1 MYTSIQRIMTLIAVG
16 CIMVTAGCKKSED
29 EEVAQKFGIDA
40 NAVRDLHARGSLNNQ
55 ALLAMSKPEL
65 SNTIRELRPDLPR
78 QRAAFR
84 NLQQRV
90 NGVVPPKGLEN
101 ALLALQQ
108 LRLTGLQATVGGMRV
123 GRIARAYDLVRPTPA
138 TGVWQPLGPGN
149 IGGRTRSILVDPD
162 DPEQIW
168 IGSVGGG
175 VWHSDDRGITFKPAD
190 DFMPNL
196 AICCMVM
203 DITDK
208 QHVIYV
214 GTGEGFYNDDAI
226 RGAGVFRSPR
236 QAGGKWEL
244 LLGSDKADMR
254 FMTRIALSADGRTML
269 IAGQNGEPV
278 NVNGQRNPKHSAGIF
293 VSTKAT
299 SGWASDW
306 PKAVDVAGKPLTEDV
321 ADVKF
326 HPKDSSQ
333 AIAGGL
339 NGLVWYSTDGGNKWL
354 EATHDQDWSR
364 AGRVELTYAAHD
376 PSIVY
381 ALVDS
386 NGGEIYKSIDG
397 GKKYTLVKTG
407 LSIADA
413 TILGGQG
420 WYDNVIWAG
429 DPDNASLVIAG
440 GINLWRSLDGA
451 QSFVD
456 ISDWQQSCSIH
467 ADQHAIVASAEY
479 GDAKSPHSRTIFVSN
494 DGGIFQA
501 GDILTVGSDPGRGTG
516 WSSLNRTY
524 ATTQFFGGAYNS
536 ISGEIMGGAQDNGT
550 LEIDKGDD
558 VTRWRVTSSGD
569 GGECFAHP
577 QLSNT
582 FYGEYVNLD
591 LIRSS
596 DDGRSAVDLSG
607 IVKWQSDG
615 TAVWKADGLYI
626 PDAKVAFND
635 RPDNDH
641 ATTNFVSPFAV
652 DMSFPSRIY
661 AGGAHLW
668 RTSDADA
675 PVDDNTGP
683 HWQSVKDVMSGK
695 SPDRLISAVAV
706 NPHDANEV
714 WVGYNSGRIFRT
726 GNATEAS
733 PRWDEVKVE
742 QKQKSPLGRMCTRV
756 VFSPTD
762 SKTIYLTFGGYEA
775 DNVWVSHDHGASWSS
790 IHSNLPKMPVYVV
803 TAHPRNP
810 QVLYVGSELGV
821 FTSRD
826 GGGTWSPANTGPANC
841 SVQDLF
847 WKDETLVAATHG
859 RGMFTLDLSQ

>member
-1 MYTSIQRIMTLIAVG
+1 MCTPIQRSMALIAVG
-16 CIMVTAGCKKSED
+16 CIMLMGGCKKSED
-29 EEVAQKFGIDA
+29 EQVAQRFGIDA
-40 NAVRDLHARGSLNNQ
+40 RAVRDLHAKGSLDNR

-65 SNTIRELRPDLPR
+65 SNTIRELRPDLPK

-84 NLQQRV
+84 NLQQQV
-90 NGVVPPKGLEN
+90 NGVIPPKGLEN
-101 ALLALQQ
+101 ALLMLQQ

-123 GRIARAYDLVRPTPA
+123 GRIARPFDLVHPVPA
-138 TGVWQPLGPGN
+138 PGVWQPLGPGN
-149 IGGRTRSILVDPD
+149 IGGRTRSILIDPD
-162 DPEQIW
+162 DPDQIW

-175 VWHSDDRGITFKPAD
+175 VWHSDDRGVTFKPVD

-203 DITDK
+203 DTTDK
-208 QHVIYV
+208 EDVIYA

-226 RGAGVFRSPR
+226 RGAGIFRSPR

-244 LLGSDKADMR
+244 LPGTDKQDMR

-269 IAGQNGEPV
+269 VSGQNGEPV
-278 NVNGQRNPKHSAGIF
+278 VINGQPNPKHSAGIF
-293 VSTKAT
+293 VSTKGV
-299 SGWASDW
+299 SGWSSNW
-306 PKAVDVAGKPLTEDV
+306 LKAVDKDDKPLTEDV

-339 NGLVWYSTDGGNKWL
+339 FGRAWYSTDGGNKWL
-354 EATHDQDWSR
+354 EASHDQDWNY
-364 AGRVELTYAAHD
+364 GRVELAFAAQN

-386 NGGEIYKSIDG
+386 NGGEIYRSNDG
-397 GKKYTLVKTG
+397 GRTYAFVKTS
-407 LSIADA
+407 LSISDA
-413 TILGGQG
+413 TILGNQG

-429 DPDNASLVIAG
+429 DPNNALLVVAG
-440 GINLWRSLDGA
+440 GINLWRSVDGA
-451 QSFVD
+451 QSFTD
-456 ISDWQQSCSIH
+456 ISDWEQPSSVH
-467 ADQHAIVASAEY
+467 GDQHSIIASADY
-479 GDAKSPHSRTIFVSN
+479 GKANNSRARTIYVSN
-494 DGGIFQA
+494 DGGIYQA
-501 GDILTVGSDPGRGTG
+501 DDVLTVGGDQARSNG
-516 WSSLNRTY
+516 WTSLNGTY
-524 ATTQFFGGAYNS
+524 ATTQFYGGAYN
-536 ISGEIMGGAQDNGT
+536 IKSGEIVGGAQDNGT

-558 VTRWRVTSSGD
+558 VTKWRVTSSGD
-569 GGECFAHP
+569 GGHCFAHP

-726 GNATEAS
+726 GNATDAS

-775 DNVWVSHDHGASWSS
+775 DNVWVSHNHAASWSS

-826 GGGTWSPANTGPANC
+826 GGRTWSPANTGPANC